1 MAKRGI
7 MGKKPGDKFGQKSID
22 GDKAWARL
30 RAQTNPLDSAK
41 RNRHT
46 AADMSDAPN
55 EPKKTARKIAKS
67 KIKPSSETAPETQT
81 KIAPKAGLPKAP
93 AKKSAEK
100 TLAEKTSAKKTLP
113 PLETIEQKA
122 RRRLSR
128 GHMLIDGRLDLH
140 GLTAAE
146 AQAALRGFI
155 LHAVAQNHIWL
166 LVITGKGTRG
176 EGVLRRS
183 LPDWLAAP
191 ELARH
196 VVAFAPSAPAHG
208 GGGAF
213 YLRLRKARPLT
224 E

>member
-1 MAKRGI
+1 

-22 GDKAWARL
+22 GDRAWARL

-46 AADMSDAPN
+46 AVDMSDMLDA
-55 EPKKTARKIAKS
+55 PKKTARKIAKS
-67 KIKPSSETAPETQT
+67 KIKPSSETSPETQP
-81 KIAPKAGLPKAP
+81 KIAPKLGLPKAP

-100 TLAEKTSAKKTLP
+100 TLP
-113 PLETIEQKA
+113 PLEVIEQKA

-128 GHMLIDGRLDLH
+128 GHMPIDGRLDLH

-155 LHAVAQNHIWL
+155 LRAVAQNHIWL

-213 YLRLRKARPLT
+213 YLRLRKARASK